1 MSQTQGQ
8 NNRNHSVSEPR
19 HLQDRH
25 LGIQPLPSR
34 SHLMEEAQLYRQINT
49 APGTNGKRCS
59 DHVLREA
66 SP

>member
-8 NNRNHSVSEPR
+8 NNRNHLVSKPR

-34 SHLMEEAQLYRQINT
+34 SHLMEEAQLYCQINT
-49 APGTNGKRCS
+49 GPGTTGKRCS
-59 DHVLREA
+59 DRVLRGA